1 MTIRIPKT
9 AYEKVLKA
17 AVDTIPRNA
26 IKITFVSYS
35 YILEAE
41 EVIMQSLYS
50 AVNEKL
56 KHLEQVKLTFDQK
69 LDLSPA

>member
-1 MTIRIPKT
+1 MTIRIPQT

-17 AVDTIPRNA
+17 VVETIPRHA
-26 IKITFVSYS
+26 IKITYVSYS

-41 EVIMQSLYS
+41 ETIIQSLYA

-56 KHLEQVKLTFDQK
+56 NYLEQIKLTFDQK
-69 LDLSPA
+69 IDLNPA